1 MVAKGLKW
9 HHTRALFLRA
19 VENGTTEQFHQATQ
33 DQEVRANG
41 DARLLRG
48 NDGSRSDTKGQSAPP
63 AIEELPLHLGTEQA
77 IKAVESQ
84 TLPASPVRNA
94 DPSEWYGGRV
104 GATLEAK
111 GSRFSDGN

>member
-1 MVAKGLKW
+1 MAPYACLVPASS
-9 HHTRALFLRA
+9 R
-19 VENGTTEQFHQATQ
+19 NGTTEQFHQATQ

-63 AIEELPLHLGTEQA
+63 AIEELLLHLGTEQA